1 VGRTIVQD
9 DRDPAPVASAAWV
22 EDIASPVLE
31 GLVLAAI
38 QWGSVAPLVLAAAAI
53 MGSPGPATISLVA
66 VVAAYGVRRSL
77 PYACGLVAGSGL
89 VLVAVATGVTATLLA
104 VPALGSLLI
113 AGSAAY
119 ILWLAYHIATAPPLS
134 AQRAAA
140 DAPSLAGG
148 TVLGVANPK
157 GWVAMAAVF
166 ASARLADTAATDA
179 AAKTAVL
186 AVMIVLIMTVWLIAG
201 ASLAPMLRYPQ
212 RARIVN
218 ATLAAALVGA
228 TAAAVLH

>member
-1 VGRTIVQD
+1 
-9 DRDPAPVASAAWV
+9 
-22 EDIASPVLE
+22 VLE
-31 GLVLAAI
+31 GLILAAI
-38 QWGSVAPLVLAAAAI
+38 RWGSVAPLVLAAAAI

-77 PYACGLVAGSGL
+77 PYVCGLVAGSGL

-140 DAPSLAGG
+140 SAPSLAGG

-166 ASARLADTAATDA
+166 ASPRLADTAAADA

-186 AVMIVLIMTVWLIAG
+186 AVMIVVIMTVWLIAG
-201 ASLAPMLRYPQ
+201 ASLAPMLRDPQ
-212 RARIVN
+212 QARIVN
-218 ATLAAALVGA
+218 SALAAALVGA